1 MYSLRWPAC
10 RALTWTNLH
19 GSARAGLGK
28 GVIGPTIGKEMSGH
42 TQFPG
47 TFRGGTAGKVG
58 IGLGMSGHVQ
68 TLGTAVVKTGMGK
81 IMVLRVV
88 VGRHKTES
96 VNGTFGEPKAKN
108 KQAWPPWM

>member
-10 RALTWTNLH
+10 RALAGTNLH
-19 GSARAGLGK
+19 GSARVGLGK
-28 GVIGPTIGKEMSGH
+28 EVIGRTVGKEMSGH

-47 TFRGGTAGKVG
+47 TIRGSTAGKVG
-58 IGLGMSGHVQ
+58 IGLGMSGHAQ

-96 VNGTFGEPKAKN
+96 VNGTFGWPKAKN
-108 KQAWPPWM
+108 ELAWPPWM